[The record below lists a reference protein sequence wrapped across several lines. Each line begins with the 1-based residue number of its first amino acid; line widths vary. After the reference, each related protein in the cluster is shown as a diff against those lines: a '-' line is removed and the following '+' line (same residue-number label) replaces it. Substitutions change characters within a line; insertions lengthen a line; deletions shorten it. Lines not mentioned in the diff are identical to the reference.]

1 MNLSGSSPMAAA
13 KTEFVSVDGAR
24 LAYRAFGASGPV
36 PLVLLMRFRGTMDH
50 WDPAFVDPIAEQR
63 PIVLL
68 DNAGVGQS
76 EGEVPGGIS
85 GMAEIV
91 RLFAAAKGLEKIDV
105 FGWSMGAAVGLK
117 LTIDHPVLVRKLVF
131 AGSGPGGIV
140 DAPPMPQKVLETI
153 VKPQTSEDDYL
164 YLFFAGSEASREA
177 GRSSLNRIAR
187 RTEAAAHRPVKPE
200 SFKRQLAAV
209 GAWAQGSNSA
219 GDVLESV
226 QTPTLVLNGAHDVMV
241 HPYNSY
247 TMNQRMPSAQLILYP
262 DSGHAFHFQYPAQVA
277 GDVIDFLS

>member
-1 MNLSGSSPMAAA
+1 
-13 KTEFVSVDGAR
+13 
-24 LAYRAFGASGPV
+24 
-36 PLVLLMRFRGTMDH
+36 MDH

-140 DAPPMPQKVLETI
+140 DAPKGP
-153 VKPQTSEDDYL
+153 
-164 YLFFAGSEASREA
+164 
-177 GRSSLNRIAR
+177 
-187 RTEAAAHRPVKPE
+187 
-200 SFKRQLAAV
+200 
-209 GAWAQGSNSA
+209 
-219 GDVLESV
+219 
-226 QTPTLVLNGAHDVMV
+226 
-241 HPYNSY
+241 
-247 TMNQRMPSAQLILYP
+247 
-262 DSGHAFHFQYPAQVA
+262 
-277 GDVIDFLS
+277 